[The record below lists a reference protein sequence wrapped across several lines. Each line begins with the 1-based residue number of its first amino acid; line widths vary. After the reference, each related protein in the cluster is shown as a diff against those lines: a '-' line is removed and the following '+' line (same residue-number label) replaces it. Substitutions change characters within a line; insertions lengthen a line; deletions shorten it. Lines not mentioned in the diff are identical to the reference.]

1 MADHNELGVKGEE
14 LAFNYLVKKGYKI
27 LSKNYRFKRNEIDI
41 IAEIDKTLIIVEVK
55 TRGSR
60 FLAGPEETVTK
71 SKQKKIIKV
80 ANEYIQEHEVDLDTR
95 FDIISIILN
104 EKETSIEH
112 LIDAF
117 YPTL

>member
-1 MADHNELGVKGEE
+1 MADHNDLGNKGEK

-27 LSKNYRFKRNEIDI
+27 LTRNYRFKRNEIDI
-41 IAEIDKTLIIVEVK
+41 VAEFENTLIIIEVK
-55 TRGSR
+55 TRASR
-60 FLAGPEETVTK
+60 FLAGPEETVTPA
-71 SKQKKIIKV
+71 KQKTIIKV
-80 ANEYIQEHEVDLDTR
+80 ANDYIQEHEIDLDTR

-104 EKETSIEH
+104 EKETNIEH

>member
-1 MADHNELGVKGEE
+1 MADHNDLGNEGEK

-27 LSKNYRFKRNEIDI
+27 LTRNYRFKRNEIDI
-41 IAEIDKTLIIVEVK
+41 VAEFENTLIIIEVK
-55 TRGSR
+55 TRASR
-60 FLAGPEETVTK
+60 FLAGPEETVTPA
-71 SKQKKIIKV
+71 KQKTIIKV
-80 ANEYIQEHEVDLDTR
+80 ANDYIQEHEIDLDTR

-104 EKETSIEH
+104 EKETNIEH

>member
-1 MADHNELGVKGEE
+1 MADHNDLGAKGEA
-14 LAFNYLVKKGYKI
+14 LAFSYLQKKGYKI

-41 IAEIDKTLIIVEVK
+41 VAEFDNTLIIVEVK
-55 TRGSR
+55 TRASR

-71 SKQKKIIKV
+71 SKQKTIIKV
-80 ANEYIQEHEVDLDTR
+80 ANEYIHEHEVDLDTR

-117 YPTL
+117 YPTF